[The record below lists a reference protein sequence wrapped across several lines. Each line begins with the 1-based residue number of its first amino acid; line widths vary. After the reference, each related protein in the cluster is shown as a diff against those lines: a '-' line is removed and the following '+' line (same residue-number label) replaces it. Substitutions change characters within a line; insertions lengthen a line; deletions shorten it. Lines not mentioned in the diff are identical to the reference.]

1 MARRIQRQIESLE
14 KTMTLYESMMET
26 FCLVEK
32 KRVSDGEGGFVT
44 TWEDGAEFQAVVVRD
59 TTLEAEIA
67 EHDGVTST
75 WTVTTYSN
83 TKLDFHDVIKR
94 LSDGQTFRITSQGGQ
109 IVSPSSSSVINMA
122 QVNAELWEIAE

>member
-1 MARRIQRQIESLE
+1 
-14 KTMTLYESMMET
+14 MTLYESMMET